1 MIDRSSITAWGV
13 MHPWPKKSYVEQD
26 LIICHAIVAI
36 FSDSLLS
43 KELAWRGGT
52 ALHKLYLM
60 PQARYSEDIDL
71 VRTGTGPVKP
81 IIERLDEVLKW
92 LPNKSF
98 EQRRFGFRMKFRY
111 ESEMPPVE
119 PMRLKVEANTF
130 EHFSELP
137 LAYVPFTVESPY
149 FSGSCSV
156 TTYELD
162 ELLGTKLRAMYQ
174 RKKVRDLFDMD
185 YALRTAKVDIPR
197 LLRCWR
203 KYMSV
208 DGHQPPTRREFVENM
223 NQKMMLADYLNDM
236 QDILRPGVAFDPRS
250 AYRRVQEQVLDQ
262 IADA

>member
-1 MIDRSSITAWGV
+1 M
-13 MHPWPKKSYVEQD
+13 
-26 LIICHAIVAI
+26 
-36 FSDSLLS
+36 F
-43 KELAWRGGT
+43 
-52 ALHKLYLM
+52 AL
-60 PQARYSEDIDL
+60 
-71 VRTGTGPVKP
+71 GTGPVKP
-81 IIERLDEVLKW
+81 IIEKLDEVLKW

-137 LAYVPFTVESPY
+137 LSYIPFAVESPY

-174 RKKVRDLFDMD
+174 RKKIRDLFDMD
-185 YALRTAKVDIPR
+185 YAVRTAKVDASRI
-197 LLRCWR
+197 LRCWR

-208 DGHQPPTRREFVENM
+208 DGLQPPTRCEFVENM
-223 NQKMMLADYLNDM
+223 NLKMKSADYLNDM
-236 QDILRPGVAFDPRS
+236 QDILRPDVTFDPQL
-250 AYRRVQEQVLDQ
+250 AYQRIQEQVLKQ
-262 IADA
+262 IPD

>member
-1 MIDRSSITAWGV
+1 MIDRSSITVWGV
-13 MHPWPKKSYVEQD
+13 NHPWPKKCYVEQD
-26 LIICHAIVAI
+26 LVIGRAIVSI
-36 FSDSLLS
+36 FSDQVLA

-60 PQARYSEDIDL
+60 PQARYSEDVDL
-71 VRTGTGPVKP
+71 VRTGIGPVKP
-81 IIERLDEVLKW
+81 IIERLDDALKW

-111 ESEMPPVE
+111 ESETPPVE

-137 LAYVPFTVESPY
+137 LAHIPFEIASPW
-149 FSGSCSV
+149 FSGTCKV

-174 RKKVRDLFDMD
+174 RRKVRDLFDMD
-185 YALRTAKVDIPR
+185 YALKNAGVDVGK

-203 KYMSV
+203 RYMGA
-208 DGHQPPTRREFVENM
+208 DGHEPPTHREFIENM
-223 NQKMMLADYLNDM
+223 NLKMSSKDYLNDM
-236 QDILRPGVAFDPRS
+236 ADILRSGITFDPIT
-250 AYRRVQEQVLDQ
+250 AYAHVRERVIDQ
-262 IADA
+262 ITH

>member
-1 MIDRSSITAWGV
+1 MIDRSSITVWGV
-13 MHPWPKKSYVEQD
+13 AHPWPKKSYVEQD
-26 LIICHAIVAI
+26 LIICRAIVAI

-52 ALHKLYLM
+52 ALHKLYLT

-81 IIERLDEVLKW
+81 IIEKLDEVLKW

-137 LAYVPFTVESPY
+137 LAYVPFAVESPY

-174 RKKVRDLFDMD
+174 RKKIRDLFDMD
-185 YALRTAKVDIPR
+185 YALRTAKVDASRI
-197 LLRCWR
+197 LRCWR

-208 DGHQPPTRREFVENM
+208 NGYRPPTRGEFVDNM
-223 NQKMMLADYLNDM
+223 NQKMMSADYLSDM
-236 QDILRPGVAFDPRS
+236 RDILRPGVEFDPR
-250 AYRRVQEQVLDQ
+250 
-262 IADA
+262 IAHQRIQKLVIDLISD